1 MQIILSLCS
10 KIVRN
15 NLCGG
20 VCMCD
25 SVWLC
30 LSVCA
35 CPSCLWSTTDC
46 TSCYFT
52 RACHSHFVM
61 VTDSPS
67 AYICVHVL
75 SKLAFCDWL
84 HLCMHIIPF
93 LLYVV
98 VCGNLTV
105 VSTLCNVGG
114 IVILWRTLLM
124 KQWPVE
130 ATCTFI
136 SDTGRRRQQ
145 HGSA

>member
-1 MQIILSLCS
+1 MGICGTISLLQIVLSLSS
-10 KIVRN
+10 KTLRN
-15 NLCGG
+15 DLCGS
-20 VCMCD
+20 VRMCD

-46 TSCYFT
+46 TSCYFA

-84 HLCMHIIPF
+84 HLCMHFIP
-93 LLYVV
+93 YVV
-98 VCGNLTV
+98 CKSLGKLVQNLTV
-105 VSTLCNVGG
+105 RSGQPELSV
-114 IVILWRTLLM
+114 
-124 KQWPVE
+124 
-130 ATCTFI
+130 
-136 SDTGRRRQQ
+136 RRRW
-145 HGSA
+145 HSDSFRRVRL